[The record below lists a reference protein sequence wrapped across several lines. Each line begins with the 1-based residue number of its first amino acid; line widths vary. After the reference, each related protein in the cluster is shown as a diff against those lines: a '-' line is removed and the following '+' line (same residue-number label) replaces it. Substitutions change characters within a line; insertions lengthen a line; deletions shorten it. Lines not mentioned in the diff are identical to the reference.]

1 MDDLD
6 EVLDRA
12 RARWPGLTLDR
23 EVLATALRAAGLVE
37 PGARGGPAA
46 ALDEFVLAQAC
57 AAGDPVAVAV
67 FEREYVTLVPKYLAR
82 IESDAEVIDE
92 VRQRVRARVLV
103 AEPGRAARIGE
114 YGGKGPLGA
123 WLRVVARSVHSNL
136 RRDRPAPAPTSSAM
150 LQRAASPLSPEQA
163 ALHERYLPTILAAV
177 EAAIAALPAR
187 DRTLFKLHYLDGLAL
202 DAIGR
207 MHGVH
212 KATVSRWLAAA
223 RQQVQEQ
230 VTAALAQAA
239 GAAQAEARSLLLLL
253 ESQLDVSLARVL
265 AASAA

>member
-1 MDDLD
+1 MGDLD
-6 EVLDRA
+6 VLLDRA

-23 EVLATALRAAGLVE
+23 EILATALQGAGLASDAGSV
-37 PGARGGPAA
+37 
-46 ALDEFVLAQAC
+46 ALEEFVLAQAC
-57 AAGDPVAVAV
+57 AAGDAVAIAA
-67 FEREYVTLVPKYLAR
+67 FEREYVALVPRYLAR
-82 IESDAEVIDE
+82 IEPEAEVIDE

-103 AEPGRAARIGE
+103 AEPGRAPRIAE
-114 YGGKGPLGA
+114 YSGKGPLGA

-136 RRDRPAPAPTSSAM
+136 RRDRPAPSASPPSHA
-150 LQRAASPLSPEQA
+150 LLHKAGPPLSPELA
-163 ALHERYLPTILAAV
+163 ALHERYLPTILTAI
-177 EAAIAALPAR
+177 EAAIASLPPR

-202 DAIGR
+202 EAIGR

-239 GAAQAEARSLLLLL
+239 GTAPADARSLLLLL